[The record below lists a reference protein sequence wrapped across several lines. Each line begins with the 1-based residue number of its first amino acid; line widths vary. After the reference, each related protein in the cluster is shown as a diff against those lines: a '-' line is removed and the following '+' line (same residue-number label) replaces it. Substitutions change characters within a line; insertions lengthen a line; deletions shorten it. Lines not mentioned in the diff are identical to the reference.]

1 MIDDEESTMLRFS
14 IWGYMDYLMR
24 VVKIDDPSQIQKIIK
39 SIVNDC
45 ISEYIPE
52 LELDEE
58 NSQW

>member
-1 MIDDEESTMLRFS
+1 MLRFS